1 MSDLLR
7 LPHAPGSAEWGY
19 IVRTELG
26 IHGASDLVVRVPTEG
41 GPALEPR
48 LHGALPL
55 LLHEFDRV
63 RHRLET
69 VFPAGVETVT
79 PRLRRLL
86 PRLRTFR
93 HRPNDG
99 EHEFEFEGSRPSS
112 LHLFSRALE
121 KKHVFRL
128 EDLSHFA
135 THGSLILQVLEAFGL
150 DGALHEERILYC
162 PAVDSPFPFKF
173 VLVGHGE
180 EPNQAA
186 YLRLLSRLLR
196 QTETD
201 EGFRARV
208 FRELSRGFQKFGPA
222 AATPQFQEVE
232 LRLWRLLSY
241 TAARLRVKAG
251 RLTDAKDPEVAQGFR
266 DELLDVH
273 GALDAILH
281 LPSRL
286 AAFFR
291 HRFELE
297 FSSLAEHALTE
308 IDAIAQ
314 RVDCDV
320 AAFDRSI
327 EKIATTV
334 SEFRRLGS
342 RSPLE
347 SLEALDRDVRL
358 AYGDQEV
365 PELETGWA
373 RTYDK
378 RIFTGAERFDE
389 RRFAASSLD
398 DESTVDLKLE
408 LSFEGGGS
416 SEEAPIRAAD
426 AAPSAQAWGASASEP
441 EPEPEDDEPAPEPDP
456 PAATPRP
463 KGDFMKESSASL
475 EALFGSEDD
484 S

>member
-1 MSDLLR
+1 MR
-7 LPHAPGSAEWGY
+7 LPHAPDAADWGY
-19 IVRTELG
+19 VVRTELG
-26 IHGASDLVVRVPTEG
+26 VHGASDLVVRVPTDA
-41 GPALEPR
+41 GPELEPR
-48 LHGALPL
+48 LQQALPL

-63 RHRLET
+63 RLQLEAL
-69 VFPAGVETVT
+69 FPAGVEGVT
-79 PRLRRLL
+79 PKLRRLL
-86 PRLRTFR
+86 PRLKTFR
-93 HRPNDG
+93 HRPTQG
-99 EHEFEFEGSRPSS
+99 EQEFEFEGSRPSS
-112 LHLFSRALE
+112 LHVFGRALE
-121 KKHVFRL
+121 RKFTFRL

-135 THGSLILQVLEAFGL
+135 THGSLVLEVLEAFGL
-150 DGALHEERILYC
+150 ERALHESKILYC

-173 VLVGHGE
+173 ALVGQGDE
-180 EPNQAA
+180 DNQAA
-186 YLRLLSRLLR
+186 YLRLLSKLLR

-201 EGFRARV
+201 EDFRARM
-208 FRELSRGFQKFGPA
+208 FRELARGFQKFGPA

-251 RLTDAKDPEVAQGFR
+251 RLTDTKDPEVAAGFR
-266 DELLDVH
+266 AELLDVH
-273 GALDAILH
+273 AALDALLH

-297 FSSLAEHALTE
+297 FSSLAEHALKE

-327 EKIATTV
+327 EAIATTV
-334 SEFRRLGS
+334 SELRRLGS

-347 SLEALDRDVRL
+347 SLEVLDREVRL
-358 AYGDQEV
+358 AYGDEDV

-373 RTYDK
+373 RTYEK

-389 RRFAASSLD
+389 RRFAENPAD
-398 DESTVDLKLE
+398 DESTVDLDLE
-408 LSFEGGGS
+408 LSFEGGS
-416 SEEAPIRAAD
+416 KEPAQPQAA
-426 AAPSAQAWGASASEP
+426 AQPAWGASAVDDASDDD
-441 EPEPEDDEPAPEPDP
+441 EDDDDDEEPAPPP
-456 PAATPRP
+456 PAPTKPRL
-463 KGDFMKESSASL
+463 GNFMKESSESL

-484 S
+484 D